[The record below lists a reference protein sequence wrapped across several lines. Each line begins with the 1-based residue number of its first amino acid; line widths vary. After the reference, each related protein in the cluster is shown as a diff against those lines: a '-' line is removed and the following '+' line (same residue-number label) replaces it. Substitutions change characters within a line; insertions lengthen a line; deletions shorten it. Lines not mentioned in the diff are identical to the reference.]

1 MHPSV
6 WYNLSEMLKLSIF
19 RWNHSTQVAGIISAT
34 IFPSSFI
41 ITVFFCLISSC
52 LTLLCCLRFP
62 STSSLTLLWPFT
74 LSSSFTL
81 FAWNS
86 LLLRLLFSFS
96 CPSSSSPLHP
106 VSPSLTFP
114 PSSSLFLPGQRFSW
128 CLTKH
133 GICIGKMPQN
143 MACRQRRR
151 WKWSGISYQMSSW
164 PRQPSL
170 LSRENR
176 SPLWRPMTQTY
187 TQTHVCAGIPT
198 YDFVH

>member
-1 MHPSV
+1 MPLSV

-96 CPSSSSPLHP
+96 CPSYHLFLFSTSSCF
-106 VSPSLTFP
+106 TCP
-114 PSSSLFLPGQRFSW
+114 PSSSLFLLGQQFSW

-133 GICIGKMPQN
+133 GISIGKVPQN
-143 MACRQRRR
+143 MACCQRRR
-151 WKWSGISYQMSSW
+151 WKWSGISYQMSPW
-164 PRQPSL
+164 PHQPSL

-176 SPLWRPMTQTY
+176 SPLWLPMTHTY
-187 TQTHVCAGIPT
+187 TQTHVCAGIAT

>member
-1 MHPSV
+1 MHRRIQICSIFIIAPLTLIHPTAIGEIQKLKIMPLSV

-86 LLLRLLFSFS
+86 LLLRPLFSFS
-96 CPSSSSPLHP
+96 CPSYH
-106 VSPSLTFP
+106 
-114 PSSSLFLPGQRFSW
+114 LFLFS
-128 CLTKH
+128 T
-133 GICIGKMPQN
+133 
-143 MACRQRRR
+143 
-151 WKWSGISYQMSSW
+151 SSCFT
-164 PRQPSL
+164 L
-170 LSRENR
+170 LHLPTLLFSFSAR
-176 SPLWRPMTQTY
+176 SAVLL
-187 TQTHVCAGIPT
+187 VF
-198 YDFVH
+198 D